1 MHRLFVAF
9 GSYAPARGPIS
20 RRFLARHFLARRLL
34 TRRSFRMA
42 ILALAGLAFQAAAP
56 HGRPAY
62 GPGGITERITG
73 GDTVGGPVGDTG
85 GALGGLSEGMM
96 DRLMPGWPIAGAS
109 AAEPIAVGDEDW
121 PWWRGPRHDGIAR
134 GAKRPPAVWSESE
147 NVIWKTPIPGRG
159 HGAAIVVGQQV
170 FLAVAEPDA
179 QTQSVLCLD
188 RATGQPQ
195 WSTQVHQG
203 KFETKGNS
211 KSTHASSTPACDGQ
225 RVYVNFLNDGAVYT
239 TALTRAGKIV
249 WQTRVADFVMHQGFG
264 SSPALYDDLVIVS
277 ADNKGTGAIAALE
290 RETGKTRWRISR
302 PKVPNYTSPIIF
314 KLAGKDQLLLTG
326 CDKVTSLDPLT
337 GKTYWE
343 IDGATTE
350 CVTST
355 VTDGQLIYTSGG
367 YPRNHL
373 SAVRADGSGKIV
385 WENNSR
391 VYVPSML
398 CHEGYLYA
406 VLDAGVAMCWKADT
420 GEERWKG
427 RLGGTFSASPVL
439 AGDTIMA
446 TNEAGKTFLFRAT
459 PERFE
464 TLGENT
470 LGDEAFATPTVCG
483 GRIYTRVA
491 KQVAGKRQEFLY
503 CLGEPAK

>member
-1 MHRLFVAF
+1 ML
-9 GSYAPARGPIS
+9 
-20 RRFLARHFLARRLL
+20 RLL
-34 TRRSFRMA
+34 TVGRVLRSA
-42 ILALAGLAFQAAAP
+42 VVVGAASSCLLTGGWWPSGWLSSGGTPSAWQAARVA
-56 HGRPAY
+56 
-62 GPGGITERITG
+62 
-73 GDTVGGPVGDTG
+73 
-85 GALGGLSEGMM
+85 
-96 DRLMPGWPIAGAS
+96 
-109 AAEPIAVGDEDW
+109 AAEPIVVGEADW

-134 GAKRPPAVWSESE
+134 GAKSPPKVWSETQ
-147 NVIWKTPIPGRG
+147 NVVWKTPVPGRG
-159 HGAAIVVGQQV
+159 HGAAIVVGQQL
-170 FLAVAEPDA
+170 FLAVAEPES

-188 RATGQPQ
+188 KATGKQL
-195 WSTQVHQG
+195 WSTVVHQG
-203 KFETKGNS
+203 NFETKGNA

-239 TALTRAGKIV
+239 TALTREGKVV
-249 WQTRVADFVMHQGFG
+249 WRTRVADFVMHQGFG
-264 SSPALYDDLVIVS
+264 SSPALHGDLVIVS
-277 ADNKGTGAIAALE
+277 ADNKGSGAVAAFE
-290 RETGKTRWRISR
+290 RDSGRERWRISR

-314 KLAGKDQLLLTG
+314 KIAGKDQLLLTG

-343 IDGATTE
+343 MDGATTE

-355 VTDGQLIYTSGG
+355 VTDGNLIYTSGG

-373 SAVRADGSGKIV
+373 AAVRADGSKQIA

-398 CHEGYLYA
+398 CHEGHLYA

-420 GEERWKG
+420 GEEKWKG

-439 AGDTIMA
+439 VGDTIMA
-446 TNEAGKTFLFRAT
+446 TNEAGKTFLFLAT

-464 TLGENT
+464 SLGENS
-470 LGDEAFATPTVCG
+470 LGDEAFATPTICG

-491 KQVAGKRQEFLY
+491 KQIAGKRQEFLY
-503 CLGEPAK
+503 CIGEPTP